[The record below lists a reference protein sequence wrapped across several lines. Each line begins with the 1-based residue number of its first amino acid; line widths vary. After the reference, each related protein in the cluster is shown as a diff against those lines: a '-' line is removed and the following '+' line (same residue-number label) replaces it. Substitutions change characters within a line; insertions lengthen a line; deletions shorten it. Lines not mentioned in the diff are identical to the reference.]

1 MKSFYFTVILSFLY
15 FVSNAQQEG
24 VITYQETIKIKI
36 DLPPEYAEMIPK
48 ERQRKTTL
56 TFNSKES
63 IYRNLKEEANVARE
77 IEANSASGGMR
88 MRFQGRNEN
97 NETYKNLELGSTIEK
112 QEFFGR
118 EFRIIGEEK
127 IAWKMSGEQKKIGE
141 YVCMKASYM
150 RDTIPVMAWFT
161 PQIPISNGPDD
172 LGQLPGMI
180 LEVDID
186 NGKRVIK
193 AIEITL
199 RALTEN
205 DIIAAPDKG
214 KEITR
219 EEFNKIREEK
229 MAEMREMGGGRGT
242 FIIRGN

>member
-1 MKSFYFTVILSFLY
+1 MAI
-15 FVSNAQQEG
+15 AQQEG
-24 VITYQETIKIKI
+24 VITYQETIKLKME
-36 DLPPEYAEMIPK
+36 LPPEFADMVPK

-63 IYRNLKEEANVARE
+63 IYKNLKEEESVARE
-77 IEANSASGGMR
+77 IEANSSSGVMR

-97 NETYKNLELGSTIEK
+97 NETYKNLETGSVIEK

-127 IAWKMSGEQKKIGE
+127 INWKMTAEQKKIGD
-141 YVCMKASYM
+141 YVCMKAMYM
-150 RDTIPVMAWFT
+150 RDTIPVVAWFT
-161 PQIPISNGPDD
+161 PQIPISNGPGD

-186 NGKRVIK
+186 NGTRVIT
-193 AIEITL
+193 AVNIAL
-199 RALTEN
+199 RPLTEA
-205 DIIAAPDKG
+205 DRILAPEKG
-214 KEITR
+214 KEVSR
-219 EEFNKIREEK
+219 EDFNKIREEK
-229 MAEMREMGGGRGT
+229 MAEMREMGGGRNGT